1 MIDIRAI
8 LFDLDGVLVSFA
20 DCHFEAL
27 NPALEEVWEKPVLQS
42 ERDQFEGLSTRQKL
56 TMMVQCGRVSPG
68 AEDAIYRLKQAHTIR
83 LAEERVE
90 PDPIKVALCG
100 RLKFAFRLACVSNC
114 VRASVETLLEKSD
127 LRRFMETT
135 VSNEDVKNPKPA
147 PDPYLLAC
155 QWLDVGPRETL
166 AVEYHERG
174 VQSAAA
180 AGCHVVQLD
189 YEMVYYRTVTQA
201 LDGLKKPKRGRR
213 L

>member
-1 MIDIRAI
+1 MIRAI
-8 LFDLDGVLVSFA
+8 LFDLDGILIDFC

-27 NPALEEVWEKPVLQS
+27 NLALQEVCGKPVLPS
-42 ERDQFEGLSTRQKL
+42 ERGCYEGLSTRQKL
-56 TMMVQCGRVSPG
+56 AMMVSELRIPAGT
-68 AEDAIYRLKQAHTIR
+68 EDTIYRLKQAHTMR

-100 RLKFAFRLACVSNC
+100 RLKFAYRLACVSNC
-114 VRASVETLLEKSD
+114 VRASVETLLKKSD

-155 QWLDVGPRETL
+155 RRLDVEPHETL
-166 AVEYHERG
+166 AVEDHERG
-174 VQSAAA
+174 VQSATA

-189 YEMVYYRTVTQA
+189 YETVNYRMVAQA
-201 LDGLKKPKRGRR
+201 LDGLKKPKRGGRI
-213 L
+213 